1 MADPQK
7 LLSWYTSL
15 YSRTVDLVGD
25 YAGSELFI
33 IDGDSLLLHCF
44 ADDQLDFSNGF
55 QLLHA
60 TYIVERLLAQLRQRN
75 CNFHIVFFAENSMAS
90 IPPHAD
96 ESSLPKY
103 RLAREAILQHLQQNA
118 PKAFPSMQVRCFD
131 TYNCSD
137 FEEYLTSE
145 GVYFIMCHDGA
156 FSSSSGHD
164 RAFGRALE
172 DPEKV
177 LSDDSSDS
185 GCDEMSDNTLPSFWT
200 NRITLRSM
208 IHWFVAHG
216 FNISLLNSLECRD
229 TKVFTMVLEGS
240 AERARNLFCVD
251 SVSLDIAEDTESSG
265 SDTEEVESEINLAHC
280 HIEASPSTE
289 RPSPTSPSSVEP
301 TLRNFPRILGATDH
315 TLTQR
320 EWATVLT
327 ASVLLTSDCRQE
339 NEMLGLRA
347 LLLHTI
353 ILSECKLENRVYGPK
368 YCLPGELLLVR
379 YVEVSR
385 SVITSQLWHDAMR
398 LRPISCDVADLIDGR
413 LFLELMQLQI
423 ICPSD
428 LECSF
433 SQSIVDRFSVLASL
447 VKGLCGVEIASFQV
461 SDKTSSRKASSK
473 KKTRNSGS
481 GQVNSRTKA
490 TAVLPFNN
498 PDFDRHLKPISLAID
513 KSAAGKELAVSRIF
527 EEISHWH
534 NHRRPLDQRNA
545 IPLTKWL
552 LRRNQKFMAETE
564 KYAASLT
571 DAEPE
576 SIFVKAK
583 ADLKVLPR
591 KNPAS
596 EAMERD
602 RTSRSTKN
610 GPKQTRQPKTSASA
624 SVKAEA
630 ELHFQEQRDKN
641 LERQLEAWKHKRHG
655 IEHADN
661 LVQRYQDASE
671 YLHSLKKKGDCLI
684 ELEILAYLIM
694 TLVQLW
700 KTKCETEKNKP
711 MGIVALIWFL
721 ILKISK
727 AKQGVTVGIRCFVE
741 ETIKALNLPRID
753 ISCQTS
759 GKATSSFTPTFS
771 QHANFQTGLTP
782 VEFQLVHAGPYFD
795 RNMESAPDPRVHDFE
810 PDRWQREILDQIDA
824 KASLF
829 VVAPTSAGK
838 TFISFYAMKQVLE
851 SSDDGVLVYVAP
863 TKALVN
869 QIAAEVQAKF
879 SKSYK
884 YAGKSVWAIHTRD
897 YRINNPTS
905 CQILI
910 TVPHILQIMLLAPSN
925 ARSWASRIQ
934 RIIFDEI
941 HCIGQSDD
949 GVVWEQLLLL
959 APCPII
965 ALSATVGNPEEFS
978 NWLRL
983 TQNANGHE
991 LKMIEHK
998 TRWSDLRKFEYRPP
1012 STFVFNGLSNVT
1024 HIAALGLDACPNMSF
1039 IHPVTSLTN
1048 RSRGFPDDLTLEPRD
1063 CWTLWKAM
1071 DKYKTADYP
1080 LEKALDPSNALP
1092 GVISKANILEWEAK
1106 LKLVLK
1112 HWMNISGS
1120 PFDDV
1125 VKELSRGS
1133 YVNTNDNMQ
1142 VSSGELGQSDE
1153 PRAVDNR
1160 LLSTTLPLIC
1170 SLHNQDAL
1178 PAIFFNYDRSECER
1192 MCQHILDELEQS
1204 EARWKSSSTSWA
1216 NKISEWERWKKS
1228 EEKRSKHKQPLK
1240 GKIRSGDRDE
1250 KMSRAEQM
1258 RETASAESSW
1268 HALFDP
1274 EEPISRFSLADEKKL
1289 AGSEFEE
1296 HAQELRKR
1304 QVSPRLI
1311 DAMKRGIG
1319 VHHAGMNRKYRQVCE
1334 MLFRRGYLRV
1344 VIATGTLAL
1353 GINMPCKTVVFA
1365 GDSIY
1370 LTGLG
1375 FRQAA
1380 GRAGRRGFDFLGNV
1394 VFQCIPDSKIHR
1406 LLSSKL
1412 PSLNG
1417 HFPLSTTLVLRLFI
1431 LLQKSNRS
1439 QFAVKA
1445 INSILSCPRIYL
1457 GGPEAKHTVL
1467 HHLRFSIEYLRRN
1480 QLLDASG
1487 LPLNFSGTISHL
1499 YYTEN
1504 SSFAFHALLNG
1515 GYFHRLCKNIGKRP
1529 KETVLTLMLVMSHL
1543 FGRKYLPLVA
1553 LENLRT
1559 SEKKSPS
1566 VVILPS
1572 LPKKAASILRSHN
1585 EKTQDIYTSYVTT
1598 FVEQHIIDPG
1608 CFLPLTGMKC
1618 GGDKSPERISHALA
1632 VTPSTRV
1639 TSSFA
1644 ALSGH
1649 GDKWR
1654 SISDLCKKV
1663 RSGVW
1668 LEQAVVP
1675 YVGVYPEEGKLPL
1688 NAYLY
1693 DFFKHGNVKALEK
1706 GNMIRRGDIWF
1717 LLNDFSLVLATIVT
1731 DFENYLKLSPNIDLD
1746 LLDVAGSGDV
1756 HEIDLDDNAYDASDP
1771 LPGTATK
1778 SANLPRVRM
1787 QATTK
1792 PPLTSA
1798 SANSKKAKVADSWE
1812 DELSADEES
1821 ENKVPERKEKAKAT
1835 DNPTSS
1841 ALPSDTEKGFL
1852 QVLRAFRMLQAE
1864 FNEKFKAM
1872 WA

>member
-7 LLSWYTSL
+7 LLSWYTGL

-33 IDGDSLLLHCF
+33 IEGDSLLLHCF

-75 CNFHIVFFAENSMAS
+75 CNFHIVFFGNNSGAS

-156 FSSSSGHD
+156 LSSPSGHD

-177 LSDDSSDS
+177 LSEDSSDS
-185 GCDEMSDNTLPSFWT
+185 GCDETFDSALPSFWT
-200 NRITLRSM
+200 NRVTLRSM
-208 IHWFVAHG
+208 IHWFIAHG
-216 FNISLLNSLECRD
+216 FNTSLLNSLECRD

-240 AERARNLFCVD
+240 AERAQNLFCVD

-265 SDTEEVESEINLAHC
+265 SDTEEVEFETNLVHC
-280 HIEASPSTE
+280 HIEASPSAQ
-289 RPSPTSPSSVEP
+289 RPSPTIPSSVEP

-327 ASVLLTSDCRQE
+327 ASVLLTSDCREE

-347 LLLHTI
+347 LLIHTI
-353 ILSECKLENRVYGPK
+353 ILSECKLENRVYDPK
-368 YCLPGELLLVR
+368 HCCPGELLLVK
-379 YVEVSR
+379 YVEVFR
-385 SVITSQLWHDAMR
+385 SVITSQLWHEAMR
-398 LRPISCDVADLIDGR
+398 ARPLTCDVADLIDGR
-413 LFLELMQLQI
+413 LFLEMMQLQI

-433 SQSIVDRFSVLASL
+433 SQSVVDRFSLLASL

-461 SDKTSSRKASSK
+461 RAKTSGSKASRN
-473 KKTRNSGS
+473 KKTRSSGS
-481 GQVNSRTKA
+481 GQVLSRTKA

-498 PDFDRHLKPISLAID
+498 PDFDSHLEPISLAID

-527 EEISHWH
+527 QEISHWH
-534 NHRRPLDQRNA
+534 NHRRLLGQRNA
-545 IPLTKWL
+545 IPPSEWL
-552 LRRNQKFMAETE
+552 RRRNQKFMAETE
-564 KYAASLT
+564 QYAASLT
-571 DAEPE
+571 DAKPE
-576 SIFVKAK
+576 SIFVETN
-583 ADLKVLPR
+583 LKVLPR

-602 RTSRSTKN
+602 RTSQSTKN
-610 GPKQTRQPKTSASA
+610 GPKQTRQPKASASA

-630 ELHFQEQRDKN
+630 EVHFREQREKN
-641 LERQLEAWKHKRHG
+641 LERQLEAWKAKRHG

-661 LVQRYQDASE
+661 L
-671 YLHSLKKKGDCLI
+671 GDCLI
-684 ELEILAYLIM
+684 ELDILAYLIM
-694 TLVQLW
+694 TLAQLW

-727 AKQGVTVGIRCFVE
+727 AKQGITIGIRCFVE
-741 ETIKALNLPRID
+741 ETIKVLNLPRID
-753 ISCQTS
+753 IPCHSS
-759 GKATSSFTPTFS
+759 GKATSSFTPIPS
-771 QHANFQTGLTP
+771 QHANLQTGLLP

-838 TFISFYAMKQVLE
+838 TFISFYAMKQILE

-869 QIAAEVQAKF
+869 QIAAEVQARF

-925 ARSWASRIQ
+925 ARTWASRIQ

-965 ALSATVGNPEEFS
+965 ALSATVGNPKEFS

-1012 STFVFNGLSNVT
+1012 STFIFNGLSNVT
-1024 HIAALGLDACPNMSF
+1024 HLAALGLDDCPNMSF

-1080 LEKALDPSNALP
+1080 LDKALDPSNALP
-1092 GVISKANILEWEAK
+1092 CVISKANILEWEAK

-1112 HWMNISGS
+1112 HWMNISDS
-1120 PFDDV
+1120 PFDAV
-1125 VKELSRGS
+1125 VSELSRGS
-1133 YVNTNDNMQ
+1133 YVEKNDNVQ
-1142 VSSGELGQSDE
+1142 VSSGKLGQSDE
-1153 PRAVDNR
+1153 PRAVNNT

-1170 SLHNQDAL
+1170 SLHDQDAL

-1192 MCQHILDELEQS
+1192 MYQHILDELEQS

-1216 NKISEWERWKKS
+1216 NKIRKSRSE
-1228 EEKRSKHKQPLK
+1228 
-1240 GKIRSGDRDE
+1240 DRDE
-1250 KMSRAEQM
+1250 NMSRAEQM

-1365 GDSIY
+1365 GDSVF
-1370 LTGLG
+1370 LTALG

-1431 LLQKSNRS
+1431 LLQESKRS
-1439 QFAVKA
+1439 EFAVQA

-1467 HHLRFSIEYLRRN
+1467 HHLRFSIEYLRRFE
-1480 QLLDASG
+1480 LLDASG

-1515 GYFHRLCKNIGKRP
+1515 GYFHRLCKNIGKKP
-1529 KETVLTLMLVMSHL
+1529 KETLLTLMLVMSHL
-1543 FGRKYLPLVA
+1543 FGRKYLPPVA

-1608 CFLPLTGMKC
+1608 CFLPLTGIKC
-1618 GGDKSPERISHALA
+1618 GGDKSPEGISHALP
-1632 VTPSTRV
+1632 VTPPTRV

-1654 SISDLCKKV
+1654 SISDLCRKV

-1675 YVGVYPEEGKLPL
+1675 YVGLYPEEGKLPL

-1746 LLDVAGSGDV
+1746 LLEVAGSGDV
-1756 HEIDLDDNAYDASDP
+1756 HEIDLDDSAYGANDP
-1771 LPGTATK
+1771 QPGTTAK
-1778 SANLPRVRM
+1778 SAKLPQVRM

-1798 SANSKKAKVADSWE
+1798 SANPKKAKVADSWE
-1812 DELSADEES
+1812 DELNDDEES
-1821 ENKVPERKEKAKAT
+1821 ENKVPEREENAKAT
-1835 DNPTSS
+1835 NNPTSS
-1841 ALPSDTEKGFL
+1841 TLPSDTEQGFL

>member
-1 MADPQK
+1 MTNPQK
-7 LLSWYTSL
+7 LLSWYTGL

-33 IDGDSLLLHCF
+33 IEGDSLLLHCF

-75 CNFHIVFFAENSMAS
+75 CNFHIVFFADNSEAS

-96 ESSLPKY
+96 ELLLPKY
-103 RLAREAILQHLQQNA
+103 RLAREAILQHLQQNV

-137 FEEYLTSE
+137 FEKYLTSE

-156 FSSSSGHD
+156 ISSSSGHD

-177 LSDDSSDS
+177 LSEDSSDS
-185 GCDEMSDNTLPSFWT
+185 GCDETFDSALSSFWT
-200 NRITLRSM
+200 NRVTLRSM
-208 IHWFVAHG
+208 IHWFIAYG

-229 TKVFTMVLEGS
+229 TKVYTMVLEGS

-251 SVSLDIAEDTESSG
+251 SVSLDIAEDTVSSG
-265 SDTEEVESEINLAHC
+265 SDTEEVESETNLVHC
-280 HIEASPSTE
+280 HGEASPSAQK
-289 RPSPTSPSSVEP
+289 PSPTSPPSVEP
-301 TLRNFPRILGATDH
+301 TLRNFSPILDATNH

-327 ASVLLTSDCRQE
+327 ASVLLTSDYCEE
-339 NEMLGLRA
+339 NEMLGLRV
-347 LLLHTI
+347 LLMHAI
-353 ILSECKLENRVYGPK
+353 ILSECKLENRVYDSK
-368 YCLPGELLLVR
+368 YCHLGELLLVK
-379 YVEVSR
+379 YVEVYR
-385 SVITSQLWHDAMR
+385 SIITSQLWHEAMR
-398 LRPISCDVADLIDGR
+398 ARPLTCDVADLIDGW
-413 LFLELMQLQI
+413 LFLELIQLEI

-461 SDKTSSRKASSK
+461 SDQTSGSKASSK
-473 KKTRNSGS
+473 KKTRKSGN
-481 GQVNSRTKA
+481 GQINSRTK
-490 TAVLPFNN
+490 TTSVLPFNN

-513 KSAAGKELAVSRIF
+513 ESAAGKELAVSRIF

-545 IPLTKWL
+545 IPLTEWL

-564 KYAASLT
+564 QYAASLT
-571 DAEPE
+571 DAKPE
-576 SIFVKAK
+576 SIFVKTK
-583 ADLKVLPR
+583 TDPKVLSR
-591 KNPAS
+591 KNPAP
-596 EAMERD
+596 EATERD
-602 RTSRSTKN
+602 RTSQSTKN
-610 GPKQTRQPKTSASA
+610 GPKQTRHPKTSVSA
-624 SVKAEA
+624 SVKAKAEA
-630 ELHFQEQRDKN
+630 HFKEQRASN
-641 LERQLEAWKHKRHG
+641 LERQLKAWETKRHG
-655 IEHADN
+655 IEHAYN
-661 LVQRYQDASE
+661 LVRRYQDASE
-671 YLHSLKKKGDCLI
+671 YLHSLKRKGDCLI
-684 ELEILAYLIM
+684 ELDILAYLIM
-694 TLVQLW
+694 TLAQLW
-700 KTKCETEKNKP
+700 KNKCETEKDKP

-721 ILKISK
+721 ILRISK
-727 AKQGVTVGIRCFVE
+727 AKQGITVGIRRFVE

-753 ISCQTS
+753 IPCHSS
-759 GKATSSFTPTFS
+759 RKATSSFTPISS
-771 QHANFQTGLTP
+771 QHANLQTGLSP

-795 RNMESAPDPRVHDFE
+795 RNMESAPDPRVHDFD

-869 QIAAEVQAKF
+869 QIAAEVQARF

-884 YAGKSVWAIHTRD
+884 YAGQSVWAIHTRD

-925 ARSWASRIQ
+925 AGSWASRIQ

-941 HCIGQSDD
+941 HCIGQSED

-978 NWLRL
+978 DWLKL
-983 TQNANGHE
+983 TQNENGHE

-998 TRWSDLRKFEYRPP
+998 TRWSDLRKFQYRPP
-1012 STFVFNGLSNVT
+1012 SSFIFNGLSNIT
-1024 HIAALGLDACPNMSF
+1024 HIAALGLDSCPNMSF

-1048 RSRGFPDDLTLEPRD
+1048 RSRGFPDDLTMEPRD

-1071 DKYKTADYP
+1071 DKYKTANYP
-1080 LEKALDPSNALP
+1080 LDKALDPSNALP
-1092 GVISKANILEWEAK
+1092 GVISKANIVEWEAK

-1112 HWMNISGS
+1112 HWMNNSDS
-1120 PFDDV
+1120 PFDAV
-1125 VKELSRGS
+1125 VEELAQGS
-1133 YVNTNDNMQ
+1133 YVEKNGNVQ

-1153 PRAVDNR
+1153 PRAVNNR

-1170 SLHNQDAL
+1170 SLHNQGAL

-1204 EARWKSSSTSWA
+1204 EARWKVSSTSWA
-1216 NKISEWERWKKS
+1216 NKIRKSRSE
-1228 EEKRSKHKQPLK
+1228 
-1240 GKIRSGDRDE
+1240 DRDE
-1250 KMSRAEQM
+1250 NMSRAEQM

-1274 EEPISRFSLADEKKL
+1274 DEPISRFSLADKKKL

-1296 HAQELRKR
+1296 HAQELHKR

-1365 GDSIY
+1365 GDSVF
-1370 LTGLG
+1370 LTALG

-1394 VFQCIPDSKIHR
+1394 VFQCIPDSKIYR

-1431 LLQKSNRS
+1431 LLRESDGS
-1439 QFAVKA
+1439 EFAVKA
-1445 INSILSCPRIYL
+1445 IDSILSCPRIYL

-1487 LPLNFSGTISHL
+1487 CPLNFSGTISHL

-1515 GYFHRLCKNIGKRP
+1515 GYFHRLCKNIGKEP

-1543 FGRKYLPLVA
+1543 FGRKYLPPVA

-1559 SEKKSPS
+1559 SEKRSPS

-1618 GGDKSPERISHALA
+1618 GGDKSPEGISHALA
-1632 VTPSTRV
+1632 VTPPTRV

-1675 YVGVYPEEGKLPL
+1675 YVGLYPEEGKLPL

-1706 GNMIRRGDIWF
+1706 GNMIRKGDIWF

-1756 HEIDLDDNAYDASDP
+1756 HEIDLDDNAYAANDP
-1771 LPGTATK
+1771 LPGTAAK
-1778 SANLPRVRM
+1778 SANLPQVRM

-1798 SANSKKAKVADSWE
+1798 SANPKRAKVADSWE
-1812 DELSADEES
+1812 DELSDDEES
-1821 ENKVPERKEKAKAT
+1821 ENKVPEREGNAKAT
-1835 DNPTSS
+1835 NNPTSS
-1841 ALPSDTEKGFL
+1841 TLPSDIEQGFL

>member
-1 MADPQK
+1 MAHPNETTSGLIANEWLRIILPSYQFGA
-7 LLSWYTSL
+7 LLRPMYTGL

-33 IDGDSLLLHCF
+33 IEGDSLLLHCF

-75 CNFHIVFFAENSMAS
+75 CNFHIVFFGNNSGAS

-118 PKAFPSMQVRCFD
+118 PKAFPSMQV
-131 TYNCSD
+131 
-137 FEEYLTSE
+137 
-145 GVYFIMCHDGA
+145 
-156 FSSSSGHD
+156 
-164 RAFGRALE
+164 
-172 DPEKV
+172 
-177 LSDDSSDS
+177 
-185 GCDEMSDNTLPSFWT
+185 
-200 NRITLRSM
+200 
-208 IHWFVAHG
+208 
-216 FNISLLNSLECRD
+216 
-229 TKVFTMVLEGS
+229 FTMVLEGS
-240 AERARNLFCVD
+240 AERAQNLFCVD
-251 SVSLDIAEDTESSG
+251 SVSLDIADDTESSD
-265 SDTEEVESEINLAHC
+265 SDTEEVISETNLVHC
-280 HIEASPSTE
+280 HVEASPSAQ
-289 RPSPTSPSSVEP
+289 RPSPTIPSSVEP

-320 EWATVLT
+320 EWATVLA
-327 ASVLLTSDCRQE
+327 ASVLLTSDCREE

-347 LLLHTI
+347 LLIHTI
-353 ILSECKLENRVYGPK
+353 ILSECELENRVYDPK
-368 YCLPGELLLVR
+368 HRRPGELLLVK
-379 YVEVSR
+379 YVEVFR
-385 SVITSQLWHDAMR
+385 SVITSQLWHEVMR
-398 LRPISCDVADLIDGR
+398 TRPLTCDVADLIDGR
-413 LFLELMQLQI
+413 LFLEMMQLQI

-433 SQSIVDRFSVLASL
+433 SQSVVDRFSLLASL
-447 VKGLCGVEIASFQV
+447 VKGICGVEIASFQV
-461 SDKTSSRKASSK
+461 RAKTSGSKASSN
-473 KKTRNSGS
+473 KKTRSSGRC
-481 GQVNSRTKA
+481 QVFSRTKA
-490 TAVLPFNN
+490 TAVLPFDN
-498 PDFDRHLKPISLAID
+498 PDFDSHLKPISLAID

-527 EEISHWH
+527 QEISHWH
-534 NHRRPLDQRNA
+534 NHRRLLGQRNA
-545 IPLTKWL
+545 IPPSEWL

-564 KYAASLT
+564 QYAASLT
-571 DAEPE
+571 DAKPE
-576 SIFVKAK
+576 SIFVKTN
-583 ADLKVLPR
+583 LKVLPR

-602 RTSRSTKN
+602 RTSLSTKN
-610 GPKQTRQPKTSASA
+610 GPKQTRQPKASASA

-630 ELHFQEQRDKN
+630 EVHFREQREKN
-641 LERQLEAWKHKRHG
+641 LERQLKAWKAKRHG

-671 YLHSLKKKGDCLI
+671 YLHSLKRKGDCLI
-684 ELEILAYLIM
+684 ELDILAYLIM
-694 TLVQLW
+694 TLAQLW

-727 AKQGVTVGIRCFVE
+727 AKQGITIGIRCFVE

-753 ISCQTS
+753 IPCHSS
-759 GKATSSFTPTFS
+759 GKATSSFTPIPS
-771 QHANFQTGLTP
+771 QHANLQTGLSQ

-810 PDRWQREILDQIDA
+810 PDRWQRDILDQIDA

-838 TFISFYAMKQVLE
+838 TFISFYAMKQILE

-869 QIAAEVQAKF
+869 QIAAEVQARF

-925 ARSWASRIQ
+925 ADSWASRIQ

-1012 STFVFNGLSNVT
+1012 STFIFNGLSNVT
-1024 HIAALGLDACPNMSF
+1024 HLAALGLDACPNMSF
-1039 IHPVTSLTN
+1039 IHPVASLTN

-1080 LEKALDPSNALP
+1080 LDKALDPSNALP
-1092 GVISKANILEWEAK
+1092 GVISKANILEWEVK

-1112 HWMNISGS
+1112 HWMNISDS
-1120 PFDDV
+1120 PFDAV
-1125 VKELSRGS
+1125 VSELSRGS
-1133 YVNTNDNMQ
+1133 YVEKNDNVQ
-1142 VSSGELGQSDE
+1142 VSSGKLGQSDE
-1153 PRAVDNR
+1153 PRAVNNT

-1170 SLHNQDAL
+1170 SLHDQDAL
-1178 PAIFFNYDRSECER
+1178 PAIFFNYDRSQCER

-1216 NKISEWERWKKS
+1216 SKISEWEKWKKS
-1228 EEKRSKHKQPLK
+1228 EEKRPKQKKPVK
-1240 GKIRSGDRDE
+1240 GKSRSEDRDE
-1250 KMSRAEQM
+1250 NMSRAEQM

-1268 HALFDP
+1268 HASFDP
-1274 EEPISRFSLADEKKL
+1274 DEPISRFSLADKKKL

-1365 GDSIY
+1365 GDSVF
-1370 LTGLG
+1370 LTALG

-1394 VFQCIPDSKIHR
+1394 VFQCLPDSKIHR

-1439 QFAVKA
+1439 NFAVQA

-1487 LPLNFSGTISHL
+1487 RPLNFSGTISHL

-1515 GYFHRLCKNIGKRP
+1515 GYFHRLCKNIGKKP
-1529 KETVLTLMLVMSHL
+1529 KETLLTLMLVMSHL
-1543 FGRKYLPLVA
+1543 FGRKYLPPVA

-1572 LPKKAASILRSHN
+1572 LPKEAASILRSHN
-1585 EKTQDIYTSYVTT
+1585 KKTQDIYTSYVTT

-1618 GGDKSPERISHALA
+1618 GGDKSPEGISHALP
-1632 VTPSTRV
+1632 VTPPTRV

-1654 SISDLCKKV
+1654 SISDLCNKV

-1675 YVGVYPEEGKLPL
+1675 YVGLYPEEGKLPL

-1731 DFENYLKLSPNIDLD
+1731 DFENYLKLSPSIDLD

-1756 HEIDLDDNAYDASDP
+1756 HEIDLDDSAYDANDP
-1771 LPGTATK
+1771 LPGTAAK
-1778 SANLPRVRM
+1778 SAHLPQVRM

-1798 SANSKKAKVADSWE
+1798 SANPKKAKVADSWE
-1812 DELSADEES
+1812 DELNDDEES
-1821 ENKVPERKEKAKAT
+1821 ENKVPEREENAKAT
-1835 DNPTSS
+1835 NNPTSS
-1841 ALPSDTEKGFL
+1841 TLPSDTEQGFL

>member
-1 MADPQK
+1 MAVPQK
-7 LLSWYTSL
+7 LLSWYTGL